1 MKNAQLKIEYIS
13 VNGLK
18 PYERNVKKHV
28 DFDVENI
35 AKSIQKYG
43 FDDPIGI
50 WGKDNTVVEGH
61 GRLLAAKKLG
71 LEKVPC
77 IRLDHLTDKERRE
90 YAIAHNKTAELSLW
104 NDANLS
110 LELPD
115 LDFEGFDF
123 GFKKVEKE
131 ILDEEKEVEFS
142 EILGE
147 ENNYI
152 ILKFVTDI
160 DWINAQTVFNLKTVK
175 SYSTRKDGKIT
186 DKMCR
191 KGIGRVLDGAKVVN
205 MLVGG
210 GYID

>member
-1 MKNAQLKIEYIS
+1 M
-13 VNGLK
+13 
-18 PYERNVKKHV
+18 
-28 DFDVENI
+28 ENI

-104 NDANLS
+104 DDINLS

-115 LDFEGFDF
+115 LDFEEFDF
-123 GFKKVEKE
+123 NFGISGSENAPK
-131 ILDEEKEVEFS
+131 EEKPPQEFKDFD
-142 EILGE
+142 
-147 ENNYI
+147 ENIN
-152 ILKFVTDI
+152 TD
-160 DWINAQTVFNLKTVK
+160 N
-175 SYSTRKDGKIT
+175 R
-186 DKMCR
+186 CPR
-191 KGIGRVLDGAKVVN
+191 C
-205 MLVGG
+205 
-210 GYID
+210 GYEW